1 MRETGHDDAVEIA
14 QNVVERLGPLW
25 RLGGQRRPDLARR
38 RSRHDGIVGNV
49 APIVG
54 DPVDDAMAK
63 RSELFGGHGACSS
76 NGDDAMYALSSHV
89 ALGVMLVRVGYLVL
103 AIAFAGSRE
112 TAAAQAHAPTLR
124 VIDRGRELVVEYGP
138 LALHAGSGHAA
149 AVEPPAI
156 LFRLPAT
163 GWMRGYVVE
172 LVDGAGRR
180 LPQRLLHHMNL
191 IAKNR
196 RDLFSNVMQRLGAAG
211 PETGTITLPRFAG
224 VWGAR
229 GDTLV
234 MTVMLHNPTEIH
246 YDDVRLRVL
255 IPFVRARSRV
265 GAITVYPVSVAIGPK
280 ERPNVFDLP
289 PGRSEHFW
297 EGSPAVAARILGLSG
312 HLHRYGVAL
321 RLEDRTARKVMWEL
335 KPRSDSAGEVRD
347 MPVSMFLW
355 TLGKPI
361 RPDHVYRLT
370 AVYDNPEGRTIRDG
384 GMGVIGGVVVLS
396 RGARWPAVDRLHP
409 EYVAD
414 ARAILGL
421 VSPQRDQRVDPR
433 RAPRRQVAGHQR
445 HHE

>member
-1 MRETGHDDAVEIA
+1 VLLLRLRHLALIA
-14 QNVVERLGPLW
+14 C
-25 RLGGQRRPDLARR
+25 LA
-38 RSRHDGIVGNV
+38 
-49 APIVG
+49 A
-54 DPVDDAMAK
+54 
-63 RSELFGGHGACSS
+63 RSEP
-76 NGDDAMYALSSHV
+76 
-89 ALGVMLVRVGYLVL
+89 
-103 AIAFAGSRE
+103 
-112 TAAAQAHAPTLR
+112 AAAQTPAPTLR
-124 VIDRGRELVVEYGP
+124 VIDRGRELVVEYGS

-156 LFRLPAT
+156 LFRLPTT
-163 GWMRGYVVE
+163 GWMRGYAVE

-224 VWGAR
+224 VWGDT

-234 MTVMLHNPTEIH
+234 MTVMLHNATGMH
-246 YDDVRLRVL
+246 YDDVRLRVR
-255 IPFVRARSRV
+255 IPFVRARSRL

-289 PGRSEHFW
+289 PGRSEHYW

-321 RLEDRTARKVMWEL
+321 RLEDRTAGKVIWEL
-335 KPRSDSAGEVRD
+335 KPRSDSTGEVRD

-355 TLGKPI
+355 SLGKPI

-370 AVYDNPEGRTIRDG
+370 AVYDNPEERTIPDG
-384 GMGVIGGVVVLS
+384 GMGVVGGVVVLA

-409 EYVAD
+409 EYLVD
-414 ARAILGL
+414 VQSILE
-421 VSPQRDQRVDPR
+421 PR
-433 RAPRRQVAGHQR
+433 P
-445 HHE
+445 

>member
-1 MRETGHDDAVEIA
+1 MVCSRDAF
-14 QNVVERLGPLW
+14 
-25 RLGGQRRPDLARR
+25 
-38 RSRHDGIVGNV
+38 
-49 APIVG
+49 G
-54 DPVDDAMAK
+54 D
-63 RSELFGGHGACSS
+63 
-76 NGDDAMYALSSHV
+76 GDDTMYALSSPV
-89 ALGVMLVRVGYLVL
+89 ALGVMLVRVGRL
-103 AIAFAGSRE
+103 AFAVLLAGSSE
-112 TAAAQAHAPTLR
+112 IAGAQVGTPTIR
-124 VIDRGRELVVEYGP
+124 VADRGRELVVDYGP
-138 LALHAGSGHAA
+138 LALHPHAGHEAA
-149 AVEPPAI
+149 MEPPAI
-156 LFRLPAT
+156 MFALPAS

-191 IAKNR
+191 IAKDR
-196 RDLFSNVMQRLGAAG
+196 RDLFSNVMLRLGAAG

-224 VWGAR
+224 VWGNT

-234 MTVMLHNPTEIH
+234 MTVMLHNATEAH
-246 YDDVRLRVL
+246 YDDVRLRVR

-289 PGRSEHFW
+289 PGRSEHYW

-321 RLEDRTARKVMWEL
+321 RLEDRTAGKVMWEL

-355 TLGKPI
+355 SLGKQI

-370 AVYDNPEGRTIRDG
+370 AVYDNPEGRTIPDG

-396 RGARWPAVDRLHP
+396 RGTRWPAVDRLHP
-409 EYVAD
+409 EYVVD
-414 ARAILGL
+414 VQSIL
-421 VSPQRDQRVDPR
+421 DPR
-433 RAPRRQVAGHQR
+433 P
-445 HHE
+445 

>member
-1 MRETGHDDAVEIA
+1 
-14 QNVVERLGPLW
+14 VV
-25 RLGGQRRPDLARR
+25 
-38 RSRHDGIVGNV
+38 RSRHVFGPTDPPAAGTAQSAIVFS
-49 APIVG
+49 
-54 DPVDDAMAK
+54 D
-63 RSELFGGHGACSS
+63 
-76 NGDDAMYALSSHV
+76 GDDTMYALSSPV
-89 ALGVMLVRVGYLVL
+89 ALQEVMLVRTGHLALAVL
-103 AIAFAGSRE
+103 FAGSS
-112 TAAAQAHAPTLR
+112 TGAAAQAGAPTIR
-124 VIDRGRELVVEYGP
+124 VVDRGRELVVEYGP
-138 LALHAGSGHAA
+138 VALHHGPGHGA

-156 LFRLPAT
+156 MFGLPAS

-224 VWGAR
+224 VWGDT

-234 MTVMLHNPTEIH
+234 MTVMLHNATGMH
-246 YDDVRLRVL
+246 YDDVRLRVR
-255 IPFVRARSRV
+255 IPFVRARSRL

-289 PGRSEHFW
+289 PGRSEHYW

-321 RLEDRTARKVMWEL
+321 RLEDRTAGKVIWEL
-335 KPRSDSAGEVRD
+335 KPRSDSTGEVRD

-355 TLGKPI
+355 SLGKPI

-370 AVYDNPEGRTIRDG
+370 AVYDNPEERTIPDG
-384 GMGVIGGVVVLS
+384 GMGVVGGVVVLA

-409 EYVAD
+409 EYLVD
-414 ARAILGL
+414 VQSILE
-421 VSPQRDQRVDPR
+421 PR
-433 RAPRRQVAGHQR
+433 P
-445 HHE
+445 